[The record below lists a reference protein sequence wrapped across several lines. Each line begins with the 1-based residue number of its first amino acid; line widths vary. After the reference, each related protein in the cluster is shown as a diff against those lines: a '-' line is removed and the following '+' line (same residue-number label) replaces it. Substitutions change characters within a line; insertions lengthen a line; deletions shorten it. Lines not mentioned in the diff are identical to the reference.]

1 MGISPLAV
9 LTEFE
14 EERTIAPESRAY
26 LTRLVRT
33 VAEHREALDRLI
45 QQALTNWR
53 LERLAAVDRN
63 ILRLAAAEMYYIE
76 EVPAKVSILQ
86 AISLAEKY
94 GTNESPRFING
105 VLDALLARLEGRE
118 RRTQG

>member
-9 LTEFE
+9 LAEFE
-14 EERTIAPESRAY
+14 EERSISSESRGY
-26 LTRLVRT
+26 LARLVRT

-45 QQALTNWR
+45 QEALTNWR

-76 EVPAKVSILQ
+76 DVPAKVSIQQ

-94 GTNESPRFING
+94 GTDESPRFING